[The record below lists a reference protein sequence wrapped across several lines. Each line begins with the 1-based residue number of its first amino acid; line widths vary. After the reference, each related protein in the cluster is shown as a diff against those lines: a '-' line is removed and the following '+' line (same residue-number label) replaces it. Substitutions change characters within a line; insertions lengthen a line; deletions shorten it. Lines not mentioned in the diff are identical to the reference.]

1 MNMNATLIGQT
12 IAFAIFVWIVMR
24 YIWPHITSAMAER
37 QKTIAEG
44 LEAAERA
51 SHDLELAQKRAAEDL
66 RVAKEEAAAL
76 VEDAR
81 QRAAKMIDEAKE
93 DARAEG
99 EKMKEAARAEI
110 ELEVNRA
117 KEELRAQVAVL
128 AVEGAEKI
136 LERSVDEQAH
146 SELLGKLAA
155 QL

>member
-136 LERSVDEQAH
+136 LEQAVDEKAH
-146 SELLGKLAA
+146 SDMLGKLAA